1 MGAGERARTPRGR
14 RAPRRWRLCM
24 RATCSGTGRRWPRRR
39 AAAPAPPARACCSP
53 RSMTSIRMLKNRH
66 RFVDPSV
73 AAFSQWLPHQAKEN
87 EASISSIRRCRVNSS
102 ARGKAGRFVP
112 LHTRIFSS
120 RNASMRNRPSSPLPT
135 CIAIRGPRGNAKSRT
150 ICPIHVN
157 GNHVKLFTPIFASQ
171 FIMSMH
177 HPSKKKHFE
186 QRTTGSRHRPPEAYT
201 YSHPTVFFSH
211 NNSVFLS
218 QISHPTV
225 FFSHKSAVSAF
236 QPYKL
241 KPSSFFSTQR

>member
-1 MGAGERARTPRGR
+1 
-14 RAPRRWRLCM
+14 
-24 RATCSGTGRRWPRRR
+24 
-39 AAAPAPPARACCSP
+39 
-53 RSMTSIRMLKNRH
+53 MTSIRMLKNRH

-120 RNASMRNRPSSPLPT
+120 RNTSMRNRPSSPLPT
-135 CIAIRGPRGNAKSRT
+135 CIAIRGPRGNAKSHI

-177 HPSKKKHFE
+177 HPSKQKHISNKEPLALDTDHRRRIRTIQSILLSSSAPNDTKKGLE
-186 QRTTGSRHRPPEAYT
+186 NGDA
-201 YSHPTVFFSH
+201 
-211 NNSVFLS
+211 NS
-218 QISHPTV
+218 
-225 FFSHKSAVSAF
+225 SASPQAKTF
-236 QPYKL
+236 AICFANR
-241 KPSSFFSTQR
+241 S